1 MDFLIL
7 GPVEVRDGV
16 HVVSL
21 QRRKHRAL
29 LAILAVRANSVVST
43 DVLLE
48 ELWGGNLPRTAR
60 QALHNY
66 VSLLRKELGAD
77 VVETHD
83 EGYVLRIPD
92 DDLDARRF
100 ERLVASAG
108 SAPDAETRHA
118 ILAEALALWRGPAL
132 ADFAYEPFAEHEAR
146 RLDELR
152 LNAREELIDAGLA
165 LGRHEALV
173 PELEQLV
180 RDHPYRERLSSQLM
194 LALYRSGRQVD
205 ALDAYRAARQ
215 ALIELGL
222 EPSEAL
228 RTLEQAILR
237 QDPGLEL
244 LEREARRKTVT
255 VVVCELVLD
264 PSGLDPEHLR
274 VRLSRAMTEARAAVE
289 LLGGSVELLAGDELL
304 AVFDSAQ
311 HAVQAATEIRDAGD
325 FAVGV
330 ATGGVLAGRG
340 FVSGEVVFV
349 AKKLARAA
357 ASGELL
363 LDTTTQ
369 MQVEALDDAATRR
382 LEPPSPL
389 IGRAR
394 ELALLRSAY
403 ARAPQ
408 VLTVVGEQGIGKTR
422 LARELAVVVHDE
434 ATVLVGRCSPSGEGA
449 TLLPLREMLLQ
460 AGLALEAVVDPATTI
475 GEQLL
480 EVRRA
485 FDGLSAE
492 RPVLLVL
499 DDAHWAEPALLDF
512 VEQLGAKATG
522 PVLVVCLAWPGS
534 RTVGEVVELGSLS
547 DDAVGLMV
555 GGRSELVEAAAG
567 NPLFAEQLLAYAQ
580 REGQTAALPAS
591 LEALIAARL
600 DLLEAGERSV
610 LRRAAVIGQ
619 MFSHAALQ
627 DLGRVDEPISPAL
640 LALAEK
646 RFVRRLRGGWRF
658 HHPLVRDAMYAAL
671 PKEERAELHERYAD
685 WLDERDEPEELIGY
699 HLEQAFRYR
708 LELKP
713 KDPGGR
719 RLATDAGLRL
729 GSAGTNA
736 WKRGD
741 AGAAAN
747 LLGRAATALPADDR
761 RRIDLLCELGPAL
774 RACGD
779 LVAAAATLEQ
789 AIAAATMLADRRLE
803 LRARLELAVLQLVTE
818 PGRADALETADAAI
832 PVFQAVVDH
841 RSLGR
846 AWLAAAAVS
855 GAFHNRYAI
864 AASAAERAVEHYTLA
879 GWPTPA
885 CLAVLAAALY
895 HGPMPAGEAIERC
908 RELSAGADLLGRAHA
923 VVNIAGLEAIRG
935 ALAEARRLAETA
947 RKTFEELGHAE
958 AVETDWRPIAIN
970 IELLAGDRT
979 SAERGL
985 RASCAAL
992 ERTGDRAYL
1001 ATRAAQLAN
1010 LLAETAR
1017 IDEAETWA
1025 TLALELGA
1033 SDDIHTQVW
1042 WRRARTAI
1050 LLLRGALD
1058 EAEALIRDA
1067 VALTAATDHLDNRA
1081 QVLLVQSRVL
1091 HALGRTGDATE
1102 ATGQAVA
1109 LFEQKENVVAAE
1121 RARAGTARLRTS

>member
-1 MDFLIL
+1 MEFLIL
-7 GPVEVRDGV
+7 GPMEVRDGLR
-16 HVVSL
+16 VVSL

-29 LAILAVRANSVVST
+29 LAILAVRANRVVAT

-48 ELWGGNLPRTAR
+48 ELWGGDLPRTAR

-92 DDLDARRF
+92 DHLDARRF

-108 SAPDAETRHA
+108 SAPDAERRHA
-118 ILAEALALWRGPAL
+118 ILTEALALWRGPAL

-173 PELEQLV
+173 TELEQLV

-205 ALDAYRAARQ
+205 ALDVYRAARHS
-215 ALIELGL
+215 LIELGL

-237 QDPGLEL
+237 QDPGLGL
-244 LEREARRKTVT
+244 LEPEARRKTVT

-264 PSGLDPEHLR
+264 PAGLDPEHLR

-289 LLGGSVELLAGDELL
+289 LQAGSVELLAGDELL

-311 HAVQAATEIRDAGD
+311 QAVRAATEIRDAGD

-349 AKKLARAA
+349 AKKLARTA

-363 LDTTTQ
+363 LDETTQ
-369 MQVEALDDAATRR
+369 VQVAALADAAPHE
-382 LEPPSPL
+382 LEPPAPL

-394 ELALLRSAY
+394 ELALLRSVY

-422 LARELAVVVHDE
+422 LARELAHGVRDE

-460 AGLALEAVVDPATTI
+460 AGLALEALVDAATTI

-480 EVRRA
+480 DVRRA
-485 FDGLSAE
+485 FDGLAAD
-492 RPVLLVL
+492 RPLVL
-499 DDAHWAEPALLDF
+499 VVDDAQWAEPMLLDF
-512 VEQLGAKATG
+512 LEQLGAKAAG

-534 RTVGEVVELGSLS
+534 RVVGELIELGSLS
-547 DDAVGLMV
+547 DAAVGRLV
-555 GGRSELVEAAAG
+555 GGRAELVEAAAG

-580 REGQTAALPAS
+580 RDEQTAALPPS

-600 DLLEAGERSV
+600 DLLDVSERSV

-619 MFSHAALQ
+619 TFSRAAVE
-627 DLGRVDEPISPAL
+627 DLGRIDEPVSPAL

-658 HHPLVRDAMYAAL
+658 HHPLVRDAMYASL

-708 LELKP
+708 LELNP
-713 KDPGGR
+713 RDPGGR

-741 AGAAAN
+741 AGAASS
-747 LLGRAATALPADDR
+747 LLGRAVAALPTDDR
-761 RRIDLLCELGPAL
+761 RRIELLCELGPAL
-774 RACGD
+774 RMRGD
-779 LVAAAATLEQ
+779 LVAASAALEQ
-789 AIAAATMLADRRLE
+789 AIAAATILADRRLE
-803 LRARLELAVLQLVTE
+803 LRARLELAVLQVFTE

-832 PVFQAVVDH
+832 PVFQAVEDH

-846 AWLAAAAVS
+846 AWLAAAAIS
-855 GAFHNRYAI
+855 GAFHNKYAV
-864 AASAAERAVEHYTLA
+864 AASAAERAVAHYALA
-879 GWPTPA
+879 GWPTPTCVA
-885 CLAVLAAALY
+885 LLAAALY

-908 RELSAGADLLGRAHA
+908 RELSDGADLLGRAH
-923 VVNIAGLEAIRG
+923 VLVNQAGLEAMSG
-935 ALAEARRLAETA
+935 AFTEARRLAETA
-947 RKTFEELGHAE
+947 RKTFEELGQTG
-958 AVETDWRPIAIN
+958 AVETEWRPVAVN
-970 IELLAGDRT
+970 IELLAGNLPG
-979 SAERGL
+979 AEKWL
-985 RASCAAL
+985 RASCDAL
-992 ERTGDRAYL
+992 ERRGDRAYL
-1001 ATRAAQLAN
+1001 GTRAAQLAN

-1017 IDEAETWA
+1017 IGEAETWA
-1025 TLALELGA
+1025 DLAHELGA
-1033 SDDIHTQVW
+1033 SDDIPTQVW

-1050 LLLRGALD
+1050 LLHRGALAD
-1058 EAEALIRDA
+1058 AETLIRDA
-1067 VALTAATDHLDNRA
+1067 TVLTAASDHLDNRA
-1081 QVLLVQSRVL
+1081 HVLLVQSRVL
-1091 HALGRTGDATE
+1091 HALDRTGEAAE
-1102 ATGQAVA
+1102 ATNQAIE
-1109 LFEQKENVVAAE
+1109 LFERKGNVVAAD
-1121 RARAGTARLRTS
+1121 RARAGSRLHAS